1 MADRRTPPGADN
13 TRSRQLAAA
22 LGAIVAVV
30 AAAGGALAASAFND
44 VADDHPALAE
54 ITAAHQ
60 IGVFQ
65 GYGDGTFRPGR
76 KLTRGQ
82 AELVIHRMLTWQGTD
97 DDGNFEISRADAAV
111 LAMSGLCGLDPD
123 RIPSCAAVVAAASEA
138 EVQAAYDRGY
148 DEGYDD
154 GIDDASTGSTPT
166 EPPTGSTPTGS
177 TPTEPPTGST
187 PTGSTP
193 TEPPTE
199 PQPRFKARV
208 GTSDWPTSDWPLYSR
223 PYGDSQGVLIEI
235 TDVRGQK
242 IAGQTVSWWATG
254 VHEPAT
260 STPPVIGPKTITTNS
275 NGSAVFYLTQ
285 PDPDADGDNKTTWT
299 YKIKV
304 GDDVD
309 LEDNLSIGFT
319 VNGDTGT
326 GSIIFD
332 EHDELRLSMK
342 ISVNDPTLIV
352 NDTTSTLS
360 IYLDATVDGL
370 NQIGKVGR
378 IFADL
383 DGDDQF
389 GCSDL
394 YTYSVGGKEHRD
406 CRGGP
411 VTSVDYS
418 NDSYGV
424 IDGAFHSSPRTRP
437 AHRSYRL
444 GHAKRFTISRTGSV
458 WVSSYG
464 GDARYWPVSVQSGE
478 VTYRFAADL
487 NRDGDVT
494 DSGEMTSMTF
504 FWPEP
509 DSEP

>member
-1 MADRRTPPGADN
+1 MAAFGLTVGA
-13 TRSRQLAAA
+13 
-22 LGAIVAVV
+22 
-30 AAAGGALAASAFND
+30 ALAASGFVD
-44 VADDHPALAE
+44 VADNHRASAE

-60 IGVFQ
+60 VGVFQ
-65 GYGDGTFRPGR
+65 GYGDGTFRPDN

-123 RIPSCAAVVAAASEA
+123 RIPACAAVAAASEA
-138 EVQAAYDRGY
+138 EVQAAYDRGF
-148 DEGYDD
+148 DD
-154 GIDDASTGSTPT
+154 GLDAA
-166 EPPTGSTPTGS
+166 TPTGS

-187 PTGSTP
+187 PTEPPTGST
-193 TEPPTE
+193 PTE

-208 GTSDWPTSDWPLYSR
+208 VTNNWPVGSAPQPPLGGASLYSR
-223 PYGDSQGVLIEI
+223 PYGDGLQGIFIEI
-235 TDVRGQK
+235 TDVDGQK

-260 STPPVIGPKTITTNS
+260 STPPMIGPNTITTNS

-309 LEDNLSIGFT
+309 LEDNLSIGFRA
-319 VNGDTGT
+319 NGNTGT

-332 EHDELRLSMK
+332 EHDELRLS
-342 ISVNDPTLIV
+342 IVASSGLTRGVRQLGITLVATIDGSVQSSLRNNV
-352 NDTTSTLS
+352 
-360 IYLDATVDGL
+360 
-370 NQIGKVGR
+370 KV
-378 IFADL
+378 FADL

-394 YTYSVGGKEHRD
+394 HTYNVGGKEHWD

-411 VTSVDYS
+411 VTSIDDQGEIGGTIVVDHISTAYRRFNYS
-418 NDSYGV
+418 PTSHRLLFVSASGYAWGHFRAT
-424 IDGAFHSSPRTRP
+424 GP
-437 AHRSYRL
+437 A
-444 GHAKRFTISRTGSV
+444 
-458 WVSSYG
+458 
-464 GDARYWPVSVQSGE
+464 SVQSGG

-509 DSEP
+509 DGEP

>member
-1 MADRRTPPGADN
+1 
-13 TRSRQLAAA
+13 
-22 LGAIVAVV
+22 
-30 AAAGGALAASAFND
+30 
-44 VADDHPALAE
+44 
-54 ITAAHQ
+54 
-60 IGVFQ
+60 
-65 GYGDGTFRPGR
+65 
-76 KLTRGQ
+76 
-82 AELVIHRMLTWQGTD
+82 MLTWQGTD

-123 RIPSCAAVVAAASEA
+123 RIPSCAAVGAAAASEA

-148 DEGYDD
+148 DQGYDE
-154 GIDDASTGSTPT
+154 GIDDAS
-166 EPPTGSTPTGS
+166 TGSTPTGS

-187 PTGSTP
+187 PTA
-193 TEPPTE
+193 PPTA

-208 GTSDWPTSDWPLYSR
+208 VTNNWPVGSAPQPPLGGASLYSR
-223 PYGDSQGVLIEI
+223 PYGDGLQGIFIEI
-235 TDVRGQK
+235 TDVDGQK

-260 STPPVIGPKTITTNS
+260 STPPMIGPNTITTNS
-275 NGSAVFYLTQ
+275 NGTAVFYLTQ

-309 LEDNLSIGFT
+309 LEDNLSIGFR
-319 VNGDTGT
+319 VNGNTGT

-332 EHDELRLSMK
+332 EHDELRLS
-342 ISVNDPTLIV
+342 
-352 NDTTSTLS
+352 STLTWANRGGWAHGLTGS
-360 IYLDATVDGL
+360 VLDITLVATIDGSVQSSL
-370 NQIGKVGR
+370 RNNVKV
-378 IFADL
+378 FADF

-394 YTYSVGGKEHRD
+394 HTYNVGGKEHWD

-411 VTSVDYS
+411 VTSIDDQGEIGGTIVGYPPT
-418 NDSYGV
+418 SYGRRLNY
-424 IDGAFHSSPRTRP
+424 SPASHRLLTVYASGYAASGYTLRNFRETGP
-437 AHRSYRL
+437 A
-444 GHAKRFTISRTGSV
+444 
-458 WVSSYG
+458 
-464 GDARYWPVSVQSGE
+464 SVQSGG

-487 NRDGDVT
+487 NGDGDVT

>member
-1 MADRRTPPGADN
+1 MADSHR
-13 TRSRQLAAA
+13 
-22 LGAIVAVV
+22 
-30 AAAGGALAASAFND
+30 AS
-44 VADDHPALAE
+44 AE

-60 IGVFQ
+60 VGVFQ
-65 GYGDGTFRPGR
+65 GYGDGTFRPDG

-123 RIPSCAAVVAAASEA
+123 RIPACAAVSEA
-138 EVQAAYDRGY
+138 EVQAAYNRGF
-148 DEGYDD
+148 DD
-154 GIDDASTGSTPT
+154 GLDAATPTGSTPPPVT
-166 EPPTGSTPTGS
+166 EPPEPPTGS
-177 TPTEPPTGST
+177 TPTEPP
-187 PTGSTP
+187 P
-193 TEPPTE
+193 E

-208 GTSDWPTSDWPLYSR
+208 VTNNWPVGSAPRPPLGRASLYSR
-223 PYGDSQGVLIEI
+223 PYGDGPQGIFIEI

-260 STPPVIGPKTITTNS
+260 STPPMIGPKTITTNS
-275 NGSAVFYLTQ
+275 NGTAVFYLTQ

-332 EHDELRLSMK
+332 EHDELRLS
-342 ISVNDPTLIV
+342 IAPSWQPHSRQLGIVLAATIDGSVQSSL
-352 NDTTSTLS
+352 
-360 IYLDATVDGL
+360 L
-370 NQIGKVGR
+370 NNVKV
-378 IFADL
+378 FADF

-394 YTYSVGGKEHRD
+394 HTYNVGEGNVHWD

-411 VTSVDYS
+411 VTSVD
-418 NDSYGV
+418 DQGE
-424 IDGAFHSSPRTRP
+424 IG
-437 AHRSYRL
+437 
-444 GHAKRFTISRTGSV
+444 GTIVGSV
-458 WVSSYG
+458 YQAGGAIGRILNYSPARHRVFTVSG
-464 GDARYWPVSVQSGE
+464 GYARGSRGSWAPASVQSGG

-487 NRDGDVT
+487 NGDGDVT

-504 FWPEP
+504 FWPEL
-509 DSEP
+509 DGEP